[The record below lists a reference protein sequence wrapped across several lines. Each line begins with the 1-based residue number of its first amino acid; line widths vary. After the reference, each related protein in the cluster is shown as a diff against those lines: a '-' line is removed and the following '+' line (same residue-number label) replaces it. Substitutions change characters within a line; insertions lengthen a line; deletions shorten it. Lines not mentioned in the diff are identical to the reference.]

1 MAKNW
6 TVAELGNALIAG
18 GDEAMEAVADAGKR
32 FPTITTIMS
41 SLVSSMPNEKAM
53 ENLKNF
59 FNAVPEWGTI
69 RKFDSIIKVE
79 ASEEEEEEKPA
90 KKATGK
96 RGRPAKKKVVEEEEE
111 EDDFDEEDDEEEE
124 EEVVKPAKKRGRPA
138 KKAQAPAKKKKKV
151 VEEEDDEDDDDW
163 DI

>member
-79 ASEEEEEEKPA
+79 ASEEEEEEVA
-90 KKATGK
+90 
-96 RGRPAKKKVVEEEEE
+96 
-111 EDDFDEEDDEEEE
+111 
-124 EEVVKPAKKRGRPA
+124 KPAKKRGRPA
-138 KKAQAPAKKKKKV
+138 KKAQAPVKKKKKV
-151 VEEEDDEDDDDW
+151 VEEEEDDDDDDDDDDDW

>member
-96 RGRPAKKKVVEEEEE
+96 RGRPAKK
-111 EDDFDEEDDEEEE
+111 
-124 EEVVKPAKKRGRPA
+124 
-138 KKAQAPAKKKKKV
+138 AQAPVKKKKKV
-151 VEEEDDEDDDDW
+151 VEEDDDEDDDDW

>member
-79 ASEEEEEEKPA
+79 ASEEEEEEVA
-90 KKATGK
+90 
-96 RGRPAKKKVVEEEEE
+96 
-111 EDDFDEEDDEEEE
+111 
-124 EEVVKPAKKRGRPA
+124 KPAKKRGRPA
-138 KKAQAPAKKKKKV
+138 KKAQAPVKKKKKV
-151 VEEEDDEDDDDW
+151 VEEEEDDDDDDDDDW

>member
-18 GDEAMEAVADAGKR
+18 GDEAMEAVADVGKR

-96 RGRPAKKKVVEEEEE
+96 RGRPAKKKVVEEE
-111 EDDFDEEDDEEEE
+111 DDFDEEEDDEEEE

-138 KKAQAPAKKKKKV
+138 KKKV
-151 VEEEDDEDDDDW
+151 VEEDDDDDDSW

>member
-96 RGRPAKKKVVEEEEE
+96 RGRPAKKKVVEEE
-111 EDDFDEEDDEEEE
+111 DDFDEEEDDEEEE

-138 KKAQAPAKKKKKV
+138 KKTATKKTAKKKV
-151 VEEEDDEDDDDW
+151 VEEDDEDDDDDDSW

>member
-79 ASEEEEEEKPA
+79 ASEEEEEEVVKPA

-96 RGRPAKKKVVEEEEE
+96 RGRPAKKKVVEEE
-111 EDDFDEEDDEEEE
+111 DDFDEEEDDEEEE